1 MWGVLLKTVARP
13 QSANFYNESNEK
25 TNLIQKTNIR
35 KTNLLL
41 SIESNDALFSQ
52 PSPSTHKSFP
62 NRPLPKMYRPRN
74 TIHPSKV
81 QFKTLAEAD
90 PSEIRHLR
98 PSVPHKGMSL
108 EEILSISGIC
118 GTSNQI
124 HICPGND
131 AGSVLVSFASPF
143 PTGSVSFSTKE
154 ADIAAGTGT
163 QFLLRK
169 SIFSCT

>member
-1 MWGVLLKTVARP
+1 M
-13 QSANFYNESNEK
+13 
-25 TNLIQKTNIR
+25 
-35 KTNLLL
+35 L
-41 SIESNDALFSQ
+41 SIESNGVFILATIAFNSQIFPQ
-52 PSPSTHKSFP
+52 PSTA
-62 NRPLPKMYRPRN
+62 KMYRPRN
-74 TIHPSKV
+74 IIHPSKV

-108 EEILSISGIC
+108 EEVLSIAGTC

-124 HICPGND
+124 HICPGDD
-131 AGSVLVSFASPF
+131 AGTVFVSFASPY

-163 QFLLRK
+163 QFPLRK